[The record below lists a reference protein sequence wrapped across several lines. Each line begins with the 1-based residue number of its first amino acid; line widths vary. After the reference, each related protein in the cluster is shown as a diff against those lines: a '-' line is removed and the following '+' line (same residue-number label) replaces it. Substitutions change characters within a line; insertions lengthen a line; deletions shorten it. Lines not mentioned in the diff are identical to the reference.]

1 MKKQHNCSIDD
12 SIALSLLEGS
22 QKHFTGKPMGIKQDS
37 ICAVVRYESRLK
49 HQDSKSI
56 NKAIATLDDTLVSQV
71 PHFMQPT
78 QQTIVHDVMH
88 ANDRVS
94 SKWRHMQQ
102 QRELREK
109 GIHYR
114 KSRMGVIRLVK
125 NVVNNQNR

>member
-1 MKKQHNCSIDD
+1 
-12 SIALSLLEGS
+12 
-22 QKHFTGKPMGIKQDS
+22 
-37 ICAVVRYESRLK
+37 
-49 HQDSKSI
+49 
-56 NKAIATLDDTLVSQV
+56 
-71 PHFMQPT
+71 MQPT

-102 QRELREK
+102 QRVLREK

-125 NVVNNQNR
+125 IVVNNQNR